1 MNKTDKI
8 IPCFDPG
15 VMGYNQAFKLQQ
27 KIFEMVSAGK
37 CSGAILLLE
46 HTPVITIG
54 NNHNLENILSDKETL
69 KLQGIELIQS
79 NRGGDVTFHGPGQ
92 LVCYPVFDLNHF
104 EKDVGNFVYNLEQ
117 VVIDV
122 LADYKIKG
130 TRIEKLR
137 GVFVGPGKIASI
149 GIHVKKWIT
158 FHGFAFNINVDL
170 GYFDNIIACGLK
182 DYLPVSL
189 EKLLKKPVTVSD
201 VKELVI
207 QKFEKIFNIEVKA
220 KPATFPDHLF

>member
-1 MNKTDKI
+1 MNETDKT
-8 IPCFDPG
+8 IPCFDLG
-15 VMGYNQAFKLQQ
+15 IIGYNPAWELQQ
-27 KIFEMVSAGK
+27 KIFEVVSMDKLNGV
-37 CSGAILLLE
+37 ILLLE
-46 HTPVITIG
+46 HNPVITIG
-54 NNHNLENILSDKETL
+54 NNRNQENILSDKETL
-69 KLQGIELIQS
+69 NRQGIELIQS

-92 LVCYPVFDLNHF
+92 LICYPVFDLNHF
-104 EKDVGNFVYNLEQ
+104 GKDVGNFVYNLEQ

-137 GVFVGPGKIASI
+137 GVFVGSGKIASI

-158 FHGFAFNINVDL
+158 YHGFSFNVNVDL
-170 GYFDNIIACGLK
+170 GYFNNIIACGLK

-189 EKLLKKPVTVSD
+189 EKLLTKPVSVSD

-207 QKFEKIFNIEVKA
+207 QKFEKIFSIEVEER
-220 KPATFPDHLF
+220 PATFLDHLS